1 MMHLFESQGVNWEQ
15 VLICP
20 HFPTDGCSC
29 RKPHLGLVK
38 EYLASGR
45 IDFANSFVIG
55 DRQTD
60 LQLADNMGIRGIR
73 YHPQDHDW
81 LAIRDQLLSKGR
93 VAEVERYTK
102 ETRIQVA
109 VDLDK
114 SGGNQIATGIGFFD
128 HMLDQIATHAGFR
141 LKLKV
146 SGDLHIDDHHTVE
159 DVGLALGQALRQAL
173 GNKRGI
179 GRFGFVLAM
188 DEVQAVIDGRPRLI
202 DGSNDSA
209 QAPSLTELDV
219 ATALDLSGRPYF
231 VFDCPSGFGRDS
243 VGEMATEM
251 VPHFFRSLSDAMAI
265 TLQMKVGSGN
275 THHQW
280 RRCSRALAAPCVRP
294 FGWKGASFPPAREC
308 CDGYKQTEA
317 GHYRH
322 RLREPRFGAHGIRA
336 PRRAAAV
343 SREAADI
350 ERADKLI
357 LPGVGTAVAA
367 MKNLNERGLVPL
379 IRAAKQ
385 PLLGF
390 ASACRCWRRRP
401 KRAWRP
407 MARPMP

>member
-1 MMHLFESQGVNWEQ
+1 MKTPFLFIDRDGTLIEEPVTDKQVDSLAKLRFEPMVIPVLRELQAAGYVLVMVTNQDGLGTASLPLENFQPPHDLMMHLFESQGVNWEQ

-109 VDLDK
+109 VDLDPSATNK

-188 DEVQAVIDGRPRLI
+188 DEVQAVIDGRPRLV
-202 DGSNDSA
+202 DGANDSA

-275 THHQW
+275 THHQVEALFKGFG
-280 RRCSRALAAPCVRP
+280 RALRQAIRVEGSELPSS
-294 FGWKGASFPPAREC
+294 KGV
-308 CDGYKQTEA
+308 
-317 GHYRH
+317 
-322 RLREPRFGAHGIRA
+322 L
-336 PRRAAAV
+336 
-343 SREAADI
+343 
-350 ERADKLI
+350 
-357 LPGVGTAVAA
+357 
-367 MKNLNERGLVPL
+367 
-379 IRAAKQ
+379 
-385 PLLGF
+385 
-390 ASACRCWRRRP
+390 
-401 KRAWRP
+401 
-407 MARPMP
+407 

>member
-1 MMHLFESQGVNWEQ
+1 MKTPFLFIDRDGTLIEEPVTDKQVDSLAKLRFEPMVIPVLRELQAAGYVLVMVTNQDGLGTASLPLENFQPPHDLMMHLFESQGVKWEQ

-60 LQLADNMGIRGIR
+60 LQLAENMGIGGIR
-73 YHPQDHDW
+73 YQPQDHDW
-81 LAIRDQLLSKGR
+81 LAIRDQLLTVLSPNKGR
-93 VAEVERYTK
+93 TASVERNTK

-109 VDLDK
+109 VDLDPSATNK

-128 HMLDQIATHAGFR
+128 HMLDQIATHAGFQ
-141 LKLKV
+141 LKLNV

-188 DEVQAVIDGRPRLI
+188 DEVQAVIDARP
-202 DGSNDSA
+202 
-209 QAPSLTELDV
+209 LTEQEV
-219 ATALDLSGRPYF
+219 STALDLSGRPYF
-231 VFDCPSGFGRDS
+231 VFDCPSGFGRDN

-275 THHQW
+275 THHQVEALFKGFG
-280 RRCSRALAAPCVRP
+280 RALRQAIRVEGSDLPSS
-294 FGWKGASFPPAREC
+294 KGV
-308 CDGYKQTEA
+308 
-317 GHYRH
+317 
-322 RLREPRFGAHGIRA
+322 L
-336 PRRAAAV
+336 
-343 SREAADI
+343 
-350 ERADKLI
+350 
-357 LPGVGTAVAA
+357 
-367 MKNLNERGLVPL
+367 
-379 IRAAKQ
+379 
-385 PLLGF
+385 
-390 ASACRCWRRRP
+390 
-401 KRAWRP
+401 
-407 MARPMP
+407 

>member
-1 MMHLFESQGVNWEQ
+1 MKTPFLFIDRDGTLIEEPVTDKQVDSLAKLRFEPMVIPVLRELQAAGYVLVMVTNQDGLGTASLPLENFQPPHDLMMHLFESQGVNWEQ

-109 VDLDK
+109 VDLDPSATNK

-173 GNKRGI
+173 GSKRGI

-188 DEVQAVIDGRPRLI
+188 DEVQAVIDGRPRLV
-202 DGSNDSA
+202 DGANDST

-275 THHQW
+275 THHQVEALFKGFG
-280 RRCSRALAAPCVRP
+280 RALRQAIRVDGSELPSS
-294 FGWKGASFPPAREC
+294 KGV
-308 CDGYKQTEA
+308 
-317 GHYRH
+317 
-322 RLREPRFGAHGIRA
+322 L
-336 PRRAAAV
+336 
-343 SREAADI
+343 
-350 ERADKLI
+350 
-357 LPGVGTAVAA
+357 
-367 MKNLNERGLVPL
+367 
-379 IRAAKQ
+379 
-385 PLLGF
+385 
-390 ASACRCWRRRP
+390 
-401 KRAWRP
+401 
-407 MARPMP
+407 

>member
-1 MMHLFESQGVNWEQ
+1 MKTPFLFIDRDGTLIEEPVTDKQVDSLAKLRFEPMVIPVLRELQAAGYVLVMVTNQDGLGTASLPLENFQPPHDLMMHLFESQGVKWEQ

-60 LQLADNMGIRGIR
+60 LQLAENMGIGGIR
-73 YHPQDHDW
+73 YQPQDHDW
-81 LAIRDQLLSKGR
+81 LAIRDQLLTVLSPNKGR
-93 VAEVERYTK
+93 VASVERNTK

-109 VDLDK
+109 VDLDPSATNK
-114 SGGNQIATGIGFFD
+114 NSGNQIATGIGFFD
-128 HMLDQIATHAGFR
+128 HMLDQIATHAGFQ
-141 LKLKV
+141 LKLSV

-188 DEVQAVIDGRPRLI
+188 DEVQAVIDARP
-202 DGSNDSA
+202 
-209 QAPSLTELDV
+209 LTEQEV
-219 ATALDLSGRPYF
+219 STALDLSGRPYF
-231 VFDCPSGFGRDS
+231 VFDCPSGFGRDN

-275 THHQW
+275 THHQVEALFKGFG
-280 RRCSRALAAPCVRP
+280 RALRQAIRVEGSELPSS
-294 FGWKGASFPPAREC
+294 KGV
-308 CDGYKQTEA
+308 
-317 GHYRH
+317 
-322 RLREPRFGAHGIRA
+322 L
-336 PRRAAAV
+336 
-343 SREAADI
+343 
-350 ERADKLI
+350 
-357 LPGVGTAVAA
+357 
-367 MKNLNERGLVPL
+367 
-379 IRAAKQ
+379 
-385 PLLGF
+385 
-390 ASACRCWRRRP
+390 
-401 KRAWRP
+401 
-407 MARPMP
+407 

>member
-1 MMHLFESQGVNWEQ
+1 MKTPFLFIDRDGTLIEEPVTDKQVDSLAKLRFEPMVIPVLRELQAAGYVLVMVTNQDGLGTASLPLENFQPPHDLMMHLFESQGVNWEQ

-20 HFPTDGCSC
+20 HFLTDGCSC

-109 VDLDK
+109 VDLDPSATNK

-159 DVGLALGQALRQAL
+159 DVGLALGQALRRAL

-188 DEVQAVIDGRPRLI
+188 DEVQAVIDGRSRLV
-202 DGSNDSA
+202 DGANDSV
-209 QAPSLTELDV
+209 QVPSLTELDV

-275 THHQW
+275 THHQVEALFKGFG
-280 RRCSRALAAPCVRP
+280 RALRQAIRVEGSELPSS
-294 FGWKGASFPPAREC
+294 KGV
-308 CDGYKQTEA
+308 
-317 GHYRH
+317 
-322 RLREPRFGAHGIRA
+322 L
-336 PRRAAAV
+336 
-343 SREAADI
+343 
-350 ERADKLI
+350 
-357 LPGVGTAVAA
+357 
-367 MKNLNERGLVPL
+367 
-379 IRAAKQ
+379 
-385 PLLGF
+385 
-390 ASACRCWRRRP
+390 
-401 KRAWRP
+401 
-407 MARPMP
+407 